1 MISLRQGTL
10 AFLFAAASATR
21 VQPQSLNGPPV
32 TCKGERISRID
43 IDASPPFRISGTRV
57 WERAGRFA
65 AKQHV
70 TTKEWIIRR
79 YLALQEGDACT
90 EVRRGESERILRAQ
104 PFIADAT
111 VLAYPDGNG
120 GVFLTVSTVDEV
132 SLILRAAVTAK
143 TPHFRG
149 LTLGEAN
156 LLGRA
161 IHAESGWK
169 AGLGFR
175 DEYEAK
181 VIDYQFMGR
190 PYQARLEG
198 GRRQLGSDWQM
209 ETSHPFLTDLQRIS
223 WRTTAGNSLSYFS
236 FRRPNTDPKADAV
249 ALRIERSYSDIGG
262 VFRIGPPL
270 GRLALIGGSISFED
284 ERPGSQPVIIG
295 DSTVTP
301 DTSQALINRYTTH
314 QTARIN
320 GLWGVR
326 NIHFVRVS
334 GFDALEGT
342 QDLRTGVEVATL
354 VGKGVRLLRGKEQDW
369 FGSTSLYAGWASQI
383 AYSALEVSGEGRR
396 DQAGNWDGILAH
408 GRAALYM
415 KPFNRQTFISDLT
428 WSGGWKQR
436 IPFQLTF
443 ADRDGGLRG
452 FRRAQVGGARR
463 LIGRVEDRY
472 LIGRYKRLA
481 SIGVAGFAEAG
492 KLWAGDS
499 PFGVNTPLYASAG
512 FSILA
517 ASPPQSRRT
526 IRADFAFPVRG
537 RNAGRAEVRIIVTDF
552 TRMFRIEPRDVY
564 NSRERSVP
572 TSVFSWP

>member
-1 MISLRQGTL
+1 M
-10 AFLFAAASATR
+10 
-21 VQPQSLNGPPV
+21 VQAQSLNGPPV

-43 IDASPPFRISGTRV
+43 IESNPPFRVNGNNI
-57 WERAGRFA
+57 WQRAGRFA
-65 AKQHV
+65 ARQHV
-70 TTKEWIIRR
+70 TTKDWIIRR
-79 YLALQEGDACT
+79 YLALQEGDVCT
-90 EVRRGESERILRAQ
+90 ELRRVESERILRAQ

-111 VLAYPDGNG
+111 VLAYADGNG
-120 GVFLTVSTVDEV
+120 GIVINVTTVDEV
-132 SLILRAAVTAK
+132 SLILGVVVTSKA
-143 TPHFRG
+143 PRFRSV
-149 LTLGEAN
+149 TLGEDN
-156 LLGRA
+156 LMGRA
-161 IHAESGWK
+161 IHAEGGWK
-169 AGLGFR
+169 TGYGFR
-175 DEYEAK
+175 NEYQAK

-198 GRRQLGSDWQM
+198 GRRPLGSDWGM

-223 WRTTAGNSLSYFS
+223 WRTTAGNTVGYFE
-236 FRRPNTDPKADAV
+236 FRRPSTAIDSNPV
-249 ALRIERSYSDIGG
+249 ALRVERSYSDIGG

-270 GRLALIGGSISFED
+270 GRVALVGGSISFED
-284 ERPGSQPVIIG
+284 EKPGTQPVIIS

-301 DTSQALINRYTTH
+301 DTSQALMNRYTTH

-354 VGKGVRLLRGKEQDW
+354 VGKGVRLLRGNEQDW
-369 FGSTSLYAGWASQI
+369 FGSTSLYAGAASQV
-383 AYSALEVSGEGRR
+383 AFTALEITGEGRR

-415 KPFNRQTFISDLT
+415 KPFNRQTFMSDLS

-452 FRRAQVGGARR
+452 FRSTEVGGGRR
-463 LIGRVEDRY
+463 LIAGVENRY
-472 LIGRYKRLA
+472 LIGRYKQLA
-481 SIGVAGFAEAG
+481 SVAVAGFAQAG
-492 KLWAGDS
+492 KLWAGDT
-499 PFGVNTPLYASAG
+499 PFGVTTPLSVSVG
-512 FSILA
+512 FSLLA

-526 IRADFAFPVRG
+526 LRADFAFPVRG
-537 RNAGRAEVRIIVTDF
+537 QSNRKPEVRFVVTDF
-552 TRMFRIEPRDVY
+552 TRMFRIEPRDVT

-572 TSVFSWP
+572 ASVFSWP

>member
-1 MISLRQGTL
+1 L
-10 AFLFAAASATR
+10 ALLLAVASATM
-21 VQPQSLNGPPV
+21 VQAQSLNGPPV

-43 IDASPPFRISGTRV
+43 VESNPPFRINGNNM
-57 WERAGRFA
+57 WQRAGRFA
-65 AKQHV
+65 ARQHI
-70 TTKEWIIRR
+70 TTKDWIIRR

-90 EVRRGESERILRAQ
+90 ELRRGESERILRAQ

-111 VLAYPDGNG
+111 VLAYADGNG
-120 GVFLTVSTVDEV
+120 GVVIDVTTVDEI
-132 SLILRAAVTAK
+132 SLILGVGVTSK
-143 TPHFRG
+143 SPHFRA

-156 LLGRA
+156 LMGRA

-169 AGLGFR
+169 TGYGFR
-175 DEYEAK
+175 DEYQAK
-181 VIDYQFMGR
+181 VVDYQFMGR

-198 GRRQLGSDWQM
+198 GRRQLGSDWSM

-223 WRTTAGNSLSYFS
+223 WRTTAGNALGYFY
-236 FRRPNTDPKADAV
+236 FRRPDGVAP
-249 ALRIERSYSDIGG
+249 ALRIQRSYSDIGG
-262 VFRIGPPL
+262 VVRIGPP

-284 ERPGSQPVIIG
+284 EKPGTQPVIIG

-320 GLWGVR
+320 GLWGFR

-369 FGSTSLYAGWASQI
+369 FGSTNLYAGAASQV
-383 AYSALEVSGEGRR
+383 AYTALEISGEGRR
-396 DQAGNWDGILAH
+396 DQAGNWDGILTH
-408 GRAALYM
+408 GRAAVYL
-415 KPFNRQTFISDLT
+415 KPFNRQTFMSDLT
-428 WSGGWKQR
+428 WSGGWRQR

-452 FRRAQVGGARR
+452 FRSAEVGGGRR
-463 LIGRVEDRY
+463 LIGKVEDRY
-472 LIGRYKRLA
+472 LIGRYKQIA
-481 SIGVAGFAEAG
+481 TIAVAGFAEAG

-499 PFGVNTPLYASAG
+499 PFGVNTPLNASVG

-526 IRADFAFPVRG
+526 LRADVAFPIRG
-537 RNAGRAEVRIIVTDF
+537 QSDKRAEVRIVVTDF
-552 TRMFRIEPRDVY
+552 TRMFRIEPRDVT

-572 TSVFSWP
+572 ASVFSWP

>member
-1 MISLRQGTL
+1 L
-10 AFLFAAASATR
+10 ALLLAAASATMG
-21 VQPQSLNGPPV
+21 QGQSLNGPPV
-32 TCKGERISRID
+32 ACKGERISRID
-43 IDASPPFRISGTRV
+43 IESNPPFRINGNNI
-57 WERAGRFA
+57 WQRAGRFA
-65 AKQHV
+65 ARQHV
-70 TTKEWIIRR
+70 TTKDWIIRR
-79 YLALQEGDACT
+79 YLALREGDPCT
-90 EVRRGESERILRAQ
+90 ELRRGESERILRAQ

-111 VLAYPDGNG
+111 VLAYEDGNG
-120 GVFLTVSTVDEV
+120 GIVLKITTVDEI
-132 SLILRAAVTAK
+132 SLILGVGVTSK
-143 TPHFRG
+143 SPHFRS

-156 LLGRA
+156 LMGRA
-161 IHAESGWK
+161 VHAEAGWK
-169 AGLGFR
+169 TGYGFR
-175 DEYEAK
+175 DEYQGK
-181 VIDYQFMGR
+181 VVDYQFMGR
-190 PYQARLEG
+190 PYVFSLEG
-198 GRRQLGSDWQM
+198 GRRQLGSDWAM

-223 WRTTAGNSLSYFS
+223 WRTTAGNTLGYFE
-236 FRRPNTDPKADAV
+236 FRRPITTLDTNPV

-262 VFRIGPPL
+262 VIRIGPPL

-284 ERPGSQPVIIG
+284 ERPGTQPVIIG

-320 GLWGVR
+320 GLWGLR
-326 NIHFVRVS
+326 DINFVRVS

-369 FGSTSLYAGWASQI
+369 FGSTNLYAGVASQV
-383 AYSALEVSGEGRR
+383 AYTALEISGEGRR

-408 GRAALYM
+408 GRAALYT
-415 KPFNRQTFISDLT
+415 KPFDRHTFMSDLT
-428 WSGGWKQR
+428 WSGGWRQR

-452 FRRAQVGGARR
+452 FRSTEFGGGRR
-463 LIGRVEDRY
+463 LIGKVEDRY
-472 LIGRYKRLA
+472 LIGRYKQIA
-481 SIGVAGFAEAG
+481 SVAVAGFAEAG

-499 PFGVNTPLYASAG
+499 PFGVNTPLCASVG
-512 FSILA
+512 FSLLA

-537 RNAGRAEVRIIVTDF
+537 PRDKRAEVRIVVTDF
-552 TRMFRIEPRDVY
+552 TRTFRVEPRDVF

-572 TSVFSWP
+572 ASVFTWP